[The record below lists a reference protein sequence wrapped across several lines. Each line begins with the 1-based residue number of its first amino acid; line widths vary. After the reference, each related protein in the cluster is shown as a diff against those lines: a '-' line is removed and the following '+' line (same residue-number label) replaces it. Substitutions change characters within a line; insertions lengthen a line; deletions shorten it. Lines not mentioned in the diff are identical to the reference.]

1 MSVNSHELNE
11 NIYTPPT
18 AQAIIQRRIFRY
30 VIGLVAACALALG
43 IGWGLSFVA
52 PVFLAKFLV
61 DHQKPTS
68 HTISQLLLAMTVTV
82 LIGLSV
88 SAGITQYPLPLL
100 LLLSLLMFTAYYL
113 FMDPQW
119 NFFATILMIAVMLL
133 PFMGIISPGLA
144 VYIGVGLATSG
155 VVAVLLFGLLHLV
168 LPDIAPIN
176 KEQVQP
182 APSLTHDQRVFE
194 SLKALTISFPIIAYF
209 YYFQITGAILT
220 MAFIGL
226 LSLQTAGQKSVKVS
240 MFLLLT
246 NIIGGLVAIV
256 YYELLVMV
264 PHFLFLL
271 SLIVLIGLLLGTKIF
286 NEPAKAPIWAGV
298 MSALLVLLGSTVA
311 SDSKLMDDNFYMR
324 IAQIM
329 MASIYMIVVSFI
341 LDKWQYKQE
350 VTKGSE

>member
-1 MSVNSHELNE
+1 MSVNSHELSADRQ
-11 NIYTPPT
+11 TPPT
-18 AQAIIQRRIFRY
+18 EQAIIQRRIFRY
-30 VIGLVAACALALG
+30 VIGLVLVCALALG
-43 IGWGLSFVA
+43 IGWELSFVA

-61 DHQKPTS
+61 DHQKPTL
-68 HTISQLLLAMTVTV
+68 HTISELLLAMTVTV

-100 LLLSLLMFTAYYL
+100 LLLSLLMFISYYL

-133 PFMGIISPGLA
+133 PFMGIISSGLA

-155 VVAVLLFGLLHLV
+155 GVAVLLFGLLHLV

-176 KEQVQP
+176 ANQAQSVSP
-182 APSLTHDQRVFE
+182 LNHDQRVFE

-226 LSLQTAGQKSVKVS
+226 LSLQTAGQKSIKVS
-240 MFLLLT
+240 IFLLLT

-271 SLIVLIGLLLGTKIF
+271 SLITLIGLVLGKKIF
-286 NEPAKAPIWAGV
+286 NDPTKAPIWAGV
-298 MSALLVLLGSTVA
+298 MSALLILLGSTVT
-311 SDSKLMDDNFYMR
+311 SDSKLIDDSFYMR
-324 IAQIM
+324 ITQIM
-329 MASIYMIVVSFI
+329 MASIYMVMVSFI
-341 LDKWQYKQE
+341 LDKWQYKSSALE
-350 VTKGSE
+350 T

>member
-1 MSVNSHELNE
+1 MSDNSHELVAD
-11 NIYTPPT
+11 IHTPPT
-18 AQAIIQRRIFRY
+18 EQAIVQRRIFRY
-30 VIGLVAACALALG
+30 VIGLVAACALAFG

-155 VVAVLLFGLLHLV
+155 VVAVLLFGLLHLL

-176 KEQVQP
+176 KEQLQP
-182 APSLTHDQRVFE
+182 APSLTHDHRVFE

-226 LSLQTAGQKSVKVS
+226 LSLQTAGQKSIKVS

-264 PHFLFLL
+264 PHFLFML
-271 SLIVLIGLLLGTKIF
+271 SLIALIGLVLGTKIF

-341 LDKWQYKQE
+341 LDKWQYKQD